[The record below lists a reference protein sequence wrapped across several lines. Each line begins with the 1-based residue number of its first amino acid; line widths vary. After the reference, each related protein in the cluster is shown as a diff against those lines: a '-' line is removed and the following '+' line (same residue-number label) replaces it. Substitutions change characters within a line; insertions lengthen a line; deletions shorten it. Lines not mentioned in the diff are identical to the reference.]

1 MAPEGFPGL
10 IKLCVKAS
18 ECLCVLVFSLIA
30 QHTLNATI
38 MTWPRLEL
46 VPCGTT
52 AFAELDI
59 ETSIHLPGHFS
70 YKFEPYDVR
79 LSAMVNDTAGRL
91 VKCSLG
97 STAFPEMAL
106 NRGDNAVDVD
116 VRASLD
122 DPSTLISTVIN
133 PMFVDGKNLE
143 LHVDVDN
150 VTVHVLGL
158 TLPKL
163 KLHKVLSCRALN
175 ISTSPGK
182 LCSPSTTSWLEQVA
196 GKASESSLAED
207 LVEEMLSR
215 RLQSNVKSY
224 IMECEPSS
232 SSLLPHRRLQ
242 SVLVV

>member
-18 ECLCVLVFSLIA
+18 ECLFVLVFSLIA

-91 VKCSLG
+91 VKYSLG

-106 NRGDNAVDVD
+106 NRGDNAVDFD

-158 TLPKL
+158 TVPKL

-175 ISTSPGK
+175 ISTSQGK
-182 LCSPSTTSWLEQVA
+182 LCSPSTTSWL
-196 GKASESSLAED
+196 GKASESSLEED